1 MPAFRFSR
9 RDESQIDPFNAGEP
23 VLPWDDPG
31 ALADEGDVFDD
42 RPYEGAG
49 EPGPQAEPV
58 EYAPHGEPGGQ
69 PHKREDNY
77 QAPTTRGH
85 DYDAPSIDGPPAGG
99 RRARRARRPAAAEP
113 VSARGA
119 SGSRLGKLIAAV
131 VAVLIAVN
139 VAVPV
144 LMLVGEFVGNV
155 SSSFG
160 SAFDAAEDTSYPTSY
175 ESDEADEGAMEL
187 AASAALSGALADP
200 ESGALHDLIAGYL
213 DDKLLSVEGYTAE
226 ELGIDADAFA
236 AWAITSTSFSTSGA
250 YDRGDGTA
258 VVYADVVAPSV
269 NDVFWAFDDAIAGYL
284 VEQDLWG
291 VYGGD
296 QATDLTDEQRAHV
309 GDVFAGV
316 LEDAEGIEAFSS
328 IGLLREGDG
337 WVADADGLADAFT
350 SIYGLW

>member
-9 RDESQIDPFNAGEP
+9 HDESQVDPFNAGEP
-23 VLPWDDPG
+23 VLPWDEPG

-42 RPYEGAG
+42 RPYERMG
-49 EPGPQAEPV
+49 EPEQQAEPV

-69 PHKREDNY
+69 PHKLEDNY
-77 QAPTTRGH
+77 QAPTTRER
-85 DYDAPSIDGPPAGG
+85 DYDAPSVDEPAASR
-99 RRARRARRPAAAEP
+99 RRARRAPRPAAAEP
-113 VSARGA
+113 VSDRRPSSA
-119 SGSRLGKLIAAV
+119 RLGRLIATV
-131 VAVLIAVN
+131 VVVIIAVN

-144 LMLVGEFVGNV
+144 ITLVGEFAGDV
-155 SSSFG
+155 SSST
-160 SAFDAAEDTSYPTSY
+160 EDTSYLIY

-187 AASAALSGALADP
+187 AASSALSGALADP

-213 DDKLLSVEGYTAE
+213 DDKLLSIEGYTAE

-236 AWAITSTSFSTSGA
+236 SWAIASTSFSTDGA

-269 NDVFWAFDDAIAGYL
+269 NDVFWAFDDAIADYL

-291 VYGGD
+291 IYGGG
-296 QATDLTDEQRAHV
+296 QASDLTDEQRAHV

-316 LEDAEGIEAFSS
+316 LEEAEGVEGFSS
-328 IGLLREGDG
+328 ISLRRDGDG
-337 WVADADGLADAFT
+337 WAIDADGLADAFT